1 MRSVSSMGKVR
12 ACATD
17 HAGASRPADAVS
29 NWQLGTGYVGVLTRA
44 SGRIGAVLEGC
55 WLWRPASHMRRANGP
70 LSCTRYAF
78 ISCHPQL
85 PCKRAAVSAASGL
98 GNTRRCRVICGQELE
113 ILRLLNFV
121 QLRLSI
127 WK

>member
-1 MRSVSSMGKVR
+1 MRTR
-12 ACATD
+12 AD
-17 HAGASRPADAVS
+17 LPMQFRK
-29 NWQLGTGYVGVLTRA
+29 WRLGTGYVGVLARA
-44 SGRIGAVLEGC
+44 SGRIGVVLEEH
-55 WLWRPASHMRRANGP
+55 WLWWSASHVRRANDP

-85 PCKRAAVSAASGL
+85 PCKRAAVLAASGL

-127 WK
+127 SK